1 MDIFENKNHRGLI
14 YNGSK
19 PVRVLQSPDE
29 GLGNLY
35 GHLDQ
40 GGWGNQNASNLH
52 VRHVPDPM
60 SNVFPGNPGPQTV
73 RISQTDRPLYGRGAG
88 EYEGPMKLTP
98 GTSVDPKAT
107 GYVRQR
113 APGEKMD

>member
-1 MDIFENKNHRGLI
+1 MDIFENKNHRGMI

-52 VRHVPDPM
+52 VRHVPDPLP
-60 SNVFPGNPGPQTV
+60 NVFPGNPGPKPEKV
-73 RISQTDRPLYGRGAG
+73 RPPLSPAMQAIRDKIARG
-88 EYEGPMKLTP
+88 EMTKSMQPTP
-98 GTSVDPKAT
+98 YATMPKDK
-107 GYVRQR
+107 
-113 APGEKMD
+113 E